1 MAVPGLADITRYLRD
16 AGWVQEDDDGRT
28 TLWRP
33 AVDVDERDI
42 RVVLP
47 VQQEARDYSER
58 AAEALRAVAFVEK
71 RLPQETA
78 ADMRYGGA
86 DNVSVRL
93 SPDAP
98 SGEAPLHM
106 AYTALTALRG
116 YVIASAA
123 ALEYKELVFPPRRLT
138 RADTYASQT
147 RISTRAGSFIL
158 SLALPLKDVD
168 DDMRSD
174 SQNGQEVI
182 SGVPGSLFGRQ
193 VTNRMLLAAET
204 AQRLARGVGEGD
216 SPISV
221 FGEAGGHRINAT
233 ELEALGSLGGPD
245 HDVYQIRFAQS
256 PLVAGTTRPRRLK
269 ITPGEQRIL
278 RDAAYFLRT
287 RQPRANVTV
296 IGLVVRLF
304 REGKWGKGEVVIQG
318 VDDDTGQERRVR
330 VELAESDYNVA
341 VNAHSQG
348 LQVSAV
354 GDLDVRG
361 TRRSLRHLSSFGV
374 IPGLE
379 EY

>member
-1 MAVPGLADITRYLRD
+1 MIVPGLADFTEYLRN
-16 AGWVQEDDDGRT
+16 AGWVLDDDDGRT

-33 AVDVDERDI
+33 LDVDENDI

-47 VQQEARDYSER
+47 TNQEVRDYSDR
-58 AAEALRAVAFVEK
+58 AMEALRAVAFVER

-78 ADMRYGGA
+78 TDMRYGGA

-93 SPDAP
+93 APDVP
-98 SGEAPLHM
+98 SGEAPLFL
-106 AYTALTALRG
+106 AYTALTALRS

-123 ALEYKELVFPPRRLT
+123 SLEYKELVLPPRRLS
-138 RADTYASQT
+138 RAESYASQT
-147 RISTRAGSFIL
+147 RVSTQAGSFIL
-158 SLALPLKDVD
+158 SLALPLKDTY
-168 DDMRSD
+168 D
-174 SQNGQEVI
+174 SINTDPHNGQEVI
-182 SGVPGSLFGRQ
+182 AGVPGDGLFGRR

-204 AQRLARGVGEGD
+204 AQKLARSVSEGD
-216 SPISV
+216 TPLSV
-221 FGEAGGHRINAT
+221 FGEVGGQRINAT

-245 HDVYQIRFAQS
+245 RDVYQIRFAQS
-256 PLVAGTTRPRRLK
+256 PMVAGTSQPRRLR

-278 RDAAYFLRT
+278 HEAADFLRT

-304 REGKWGKGEVVIQG
+304 REGKFGKGEVVIQG

-341 VNAHSQG
+341 VNAHKQG

-361 TRRSLRHLSSFGV
+361 TRRSLRHLSSFSV